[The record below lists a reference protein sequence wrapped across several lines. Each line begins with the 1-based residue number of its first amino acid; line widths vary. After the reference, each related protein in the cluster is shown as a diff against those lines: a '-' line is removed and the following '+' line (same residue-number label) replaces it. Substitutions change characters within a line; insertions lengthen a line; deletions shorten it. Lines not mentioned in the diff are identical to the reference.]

1 MLEGLEISVL
11 SLSEVLVEETAERTD
26 AEFFQKEFVRVQ
38 KYIESKF
45 HKSFANV
52 TNKINVG
59 FVGSMVEHYVDS
71 GKIIVQTKNVDEFFL
86 NLNEPTCINLD
97 FHQKL
102 SKSQIKKGDIL
113 IARSGSFG
121 KASIYLSDEILNSSD
136 IIIVEADKK
145 NVLPCY
151 LVTFL
156 NSNYGVSQL
165 VRFASG
171 GLQGHVNLTILEN
184 LNVPILSQSFQ
195 QKIEDLVKTAHSI
208 QETSK
213 TLYQEA
219 ENLLLA
225 ELGIDESVFKVTKNE
240 VVTNVKSFADFEG
253 SWRLDAE
260 YYQPKYDRTD
270 KAVQENAQYI
280 RTISEIAVYNAR
292 GLQPIYDDFG
302 TLDVINS
309 RHILEQEL
317 DYKNFERTH
326 AIAWEKQE
334 RARVY
339 KDDIL
344 TYTTGA
350 NIGRTQ
356 VYSSSERALAS
367 NHVNILR
374 VRGENPIYVAFV
386 INSKIGRLQT
396 EKLSAG
402 SAQQEL
408 YPKDL
413 NMFYIPFVK
422 QETQDKICDKIEGSH
437 HLKTKSEQLLSLAKR
452 AVELAIEEGEDAAID
467 LIATHIN

>member
-1 MLEGLEISVL
+1 LLEGLEISVL
-11 SLSEVLVEETAERTD
+11 SLSEVQVEETAERAD
-26 AEFFQKEFVRVQ
+26 AEFFQKEFVRIQ
-38 KYIESKF
+38 KFIEMKPFNSLR
-45 HKSFANV
+45 NV

-59 FVGSMVEHYVDS
+59 FVGSMVEHYTES
-71 GKIIVQTKNVDEFFL
+71 GKILIQTKNVDEFFL
-86 NLNEPTCINLD
+86 KLDEPTCIDLE
-97 FHQKL
+97 FHEKL
-102 SKSQIKKGDIL
+102 SKSQIKRDDIL

-136 IIIVEADKK
+136 IIIVEADNK

-184 LNVPILSQSFQ
+184 LNVPILSKPFQ
-195 QKIEDLVKTAHSI
+195 QQIEDLVKSAHST

-213 TLYQEA
+213 ALYQEA
-219 ENLLLA
+219 ENLLLS
-225 ELGIDESVFKVTKNE
+225 ELGIDESIFKVSKNE
-240 VVTNVKSFADFEG
+240 VVTNVKSFADFEN

-260 YYQPKYDRTD
+260 YYQPKYDLSD

-280 RTISEIAVYNAR
+280 RTISEITVYNAR

-317 DYKNFERTH
+317 DYKSFEKTNET
-326 AIAWEKQE
+326 AWETQE

-356 VYSSSERALAS
+356 VYSSSERAFAS

-374 VRGENPIYVAFV
+374 IKEENPIYVAFV

-422 QETQDKICDKIEGSH
+422 QETQDQICDNIEASQS
-437 HLKTKSEQLLSLAKR
+437 LKTKSEQLLSLAKR
-452 AVELAIEEGEDAAID
+452 AVEIAIEEGEDAAMRWIEERK
-467 LIATHIN
+467 

>member
-11 SLSEVLVEETAERTD
+11 SLEDLEEGIRIDSELYQHHFVKFSKFIRRNPVTTFSNECSVVKKGIFD
-26 AEFFQKEFVRVQ
+26 IKSDVYSSSGVPFVRISNL
-38 KYIESKF
+38 KKMLINTDEIIFIPESE
-45 HKSFANV
+45 N
-52 TNKINVG
+52 
-59 FVGSMVEHYVDS
+59 M
-71 GKIIVQTKNVDEFFL
+71 KNMDTFL
-86 NLNEPTCINLD
+86 E
-97 FHQKL
+97 
-102 SKSQIKKGDIL
+102 KGDIIL
-113 IARSGSFG
+113 SKTAYPA
-121 KASIYLSDEILNSSD
+121 ASIVNIDFCNTSQDTVAIKLKKDSKLLSHFVVVYLNTHYGLNSM
-136 IIIVEADKK
+136 KK
-145 NVLPCY
+145 WFSGNIQMHLNLEDCREKIPLPIFS
-151 LVTFL
+151 T
-156 NSNYGVSQL
+156 
-165 VRFASG
+165 
-171 GLQGHVNLTILEN
+171 E
-184 LNVPILSQSFQ
+184 FQ
-195 QKIEDLVKTAHSI
+195 QKIKDIFIQSI
-208 QETSK
+208 SHQETSK

-219 ENLLLA
+219 ENLLLS
-225 ELGIDESVFKVTKNE
+225 ELGIDENVFKVSKNE
-240 VVTNVKSFADFEG
+240 VVTNVKSFADFEN

-260 YYQPKYDRTD
+260 YYQPKYDLTD

-317 DYKNFERTH
+317 DYKNFEKTNET
-326 AIAWEKQE
+326 AWETQE

-339 KDDIL
+339 KNDIL

-356 VYSSSERALAS
+356 VYSSSERAFAS

-374 VRGENPIYVAFV
+374 IRGENPVYVAFV

-422 QETQDKICDKIEGSH
+422 QETQNQICDNIKESQL
-437 HLKTKSEQLLSLAKR
+437 LKTQSEQLLSLAKR
-452 AVELAIEEGEDAAID
+452 AVELAIEEGEDAAQEWIVERK
-467 LIATHIN
+467 